1 MAFENASGRFY
12 NPKSLR
18 KLEVRCRIHSFCGHS
33 LAVGVVDAGGGD
45 WKPRAGLCLTRTE
58 AGGWEPLMCLESIQK
73 KIS

>member
-18 KLEVRCRIHSFCGHS
+18 KFEVCCRIHSFHGHR
-33 LAVGVVDAGGGD
+33 LAIGVADTGGGD
-45 WKPRAGLCLTRTE
+45 WKPRAGLCLTLTE
-58 AGGWEPLMCLESIQK
+58 AGGWESLMYLESIQK